1 MNIAGKVEK
10 LDFKGIL
17 IMMYILF
24 TYMFIGGLG
33 VADFDSKVYSA
44 YVYSNIVSWEH
55 TVQEAAVQSEIISN
69 DEKYRLALSYYGL
82 IGAFLGKEEK
92 GRAEVYLKKA
102 THLTKSLVDADEN
115 DSRYLA
121 LRGALLGFEI
131 ALSSYKAMYLGPQ
144 SLNYINEA
152 IEKNPENPTAW
163 IEYGNALY
171 YMPKFVGGDR
181 QEAIQAYKKAIR
193 LYEAENTD
201 NCWLYLN
208 SLAVLGQWYENSQQY
223 YLALEH
229 YRKALRVAPDFEW
242 VKKELLP
249 QLERKI

>member
-1 MNIAGKVEK
+1 MT
-10 LDFKGIL
+10 
-17 IMMYILF
+17 YILLS
-24 TYMFIGGLG
+24 YMFIGGFG

-44 YVYSNIVSWEH
+44 YVHSNIPSWEITVLEASMH
-55 TVQEAAVQSEIISN
+55 TEKAS
-69 DEKYRLALSYYGL
+69 DEDKYRLALSYYGL
-82 IGAFLGKEEK
+82 VGAFLGKERKEK
-92 GRAEVYLKKA
+92 AGTYLKKA
-102 THLTKSLVDADEN
+102 IRLTESLVDADEN

-144 SLNYINEA
+144 SLNYIDEA

-181 QEAIQAYKKAIR
+181 QKAIQAYKKAIR
-193 LYEAENTD
+193 LFEAGNTD

-229 YRKALRVAPDFEW
+229 YRKALRVAPNFKW
-242 VKKELLP
+242 VKMELLP
-249 QLERKI
+249 QLECKI